1 MLEAMRCTAIALA
14 AVLAWATGSALALA
28 DPGDPGAGDD
38 EATRIFQQGREL
50 AKQGRLSEACALFSK
65 SYDLDP
71 GLGTA
76 INLAD
81 CLEHQGQLRR
91 AWELFD
97 VVARNSQNVV
107 SRARLAR
114 QRADALL
121 AKLARV
127 VVVLRE
133 PRPAGLAIR
142 LGDRE
147 MAPSAEI
154 RDLIEPRDVEL
165 VATAP
170 GRPVYRKV
178 LHAVAG
184 ATVTAEVPAFP
195 PLPDESTTRRQR
207 SRVYVAGGVG
217 AAGAL
222 SLGAALGLALSA
234 RSIYNGAFPGQCMRD
249 HGIVHG
255 GGRRD
260 DRARRPSG
268 RLRDRLC
275 HRWRC
280 ARRRGRGR
288 VLHRAARDGPGRA
301 GRGARRAGRRHRR
314 AILTPASR
322 SVPIHCA
329 HGLTAP

>member
-14 AVLAWATGSALALA
+14 AVLASATGSALALA
-28 DPGDPGAGDD
+28 DPGDPAAGDD

-249 HGIVHG
+249 HGIV
-255 GGRRD
+255 
-260 DRARRPSG
+260 
-268 RLRDRLC
+268 C
-275 HRWRC
+275 T
-280 ARRRGRGR
+280 
-288 VLHRAARDGPGRA
+288 AAGDATIARA
-301 GRGARRAGRRHRR
+301 GRQADFATGFAIGGAVLVGA
-314 AILTPASR
+314 AAA
-322 SVPIHCA
+322 VFF
-329 HGLTAP
+329 TAPRETVQVAPVAARGALGVGIVGRF